1 MTTAPVSGPTLTPA
15 ARLARILVLPVAL
28 GALAIVVTAA
38 LGHVSIG
45 LLITVGLGLGALNGV
60 LAERAGSRLGPDD
73 DRSTVVGGSMRRLG
87 IITVIA
93 LVIAFAARPNG
104 WTVLVG
110 LAVYQL
116 MSLAAALGAAAK
128 EARTG

>member
-1 MTTAPVSGPTLTPA
+1 L
-15 ARLARILVLPVAL
+15 
-28 GALAIVVTAA
+28 
-38 LGHVSIG
+38 
-45 LLITVGLGLGALNGV
+45 
-60 LAERAGSRLGPDD
+60 SRLSPTD
-73 DRSTVVGGSMRRLG
+73 DRSVVVAGSMRRLG

-93 LVIAFAARPNG
+93 LVIVVAARPDG

-116 MSLAAALGAAAK
+116 ISLAAALGVAKK

>member
-1 MTTAPVSGPTLTPA
+1 VNTAPMSGPAVSPA
-15 ARLARILVLPVAL
+15 ARLGRLLVLPVAL
-28 GALAIVVTAA
+28 GVVAIVLSAA
-38 LGHVSIG
+38 LGHVPIG
-45 LLITVGLGLGALNGV
+45 LLITVGLALGALNGL
-60 LAERAGSRLGPDD
+60 LAERALSRLSPTD
-73 DRSTVVGGSMRRLG
+73 DRSVVVAGSMRRLG

-93 LVIAFAARPNG
+93 LVIVVAARPDG

-116 MSLAAALGAAAK
+116 ISLAAALGVAKK

>member
-1 MTTAPVSGPTLTPA
+1 MSGPAVSPA
-15 ARLARILVLPVAL
+15 ARLGRLLVLPVAL
-28 GALAIVVTAA
+28 GVVAIVLSAA
-38 LGHVSIG
+38 LGHVLIG
-45 LLITVGLGLGALNGV
+45 LLITVGLALGALNGL
-60 LAERAGSRLGPDD
+60 LAERALS
-73 DRSTVVGGSMRRLG
+73 RLG

-93 LVIAFAARPNG
+93 LVIVVAARPDG

-116 MSLAAALGAAAK
+116 ISLAAALGVAKK

>member
-1 MTTAPVSGPTLTPA
+1 MSGPALSPA
-15 ARLARILVLPVAL
+15 ARLGRLLVLPVAL
-28 GALAIVVTAA
+28 GVVAIVLSAA
-38 LGHVSIG
+38 LGHVLIG
-45 LLITVGLGLGALNGV
+45 LLITVGLALGALNGL
-60 LAERAGSRLGPDD
+60 LAERALSRLSPTD
-73 DRSTVVGGSMRRLG
+73 DRSVVVAGSMRRLG

-93 LVIAFAARPNG
+93 LVIVVAARPDG

-116 MSLAAALGAAAK
+116 ISLAAALGVAKK

>member
-1 MTTAPVSGPTLTPA
+1 
-15 ARLARILVLPVAL
+15 LVLPVAL
-28 GALAIVVTAA
+28 GAGVIVLSA
-38 LGHVSIG
+38 LLGNVWIGVLVS
-45 LLITVGLGLGALNGV
+45 VGLALGALNGV
-60 LAERAGSRLGPDD
+60 LAERALLRLKPDD
-73 DRSTVVGGSMRRLG
+73 DRSVVVGGSMRRLG

-93 LVIAFAARPNG
+93 LVIVVAARPDG

-116 MSLAAALGAAAK
+116 LSLASALGAAAK

>member
-1 MTTAPVSGPTLTPA
+1 MSGPAVSPA
-15 ARLARILVLPVAL
+15 ARLGRLLVLPVAL
-28 GALAIVVTAA
+28 GVVAIVLSAA
-38 LGHVSIG
+38 LGHVLIG
-45 LLITVGLGLGALNGV
+45 LLITVGLALGALNGL
-60 LAERAGSRLGPDD
+60 LAERALSRLSPTD
-73 DRSTVVGGSMRRLG
+73 DRSVVVAGSMRRLG

-93 LVIAFAARPNG
+93 LVIVVAARPDG

-116 MSLAAALGAAAK
+116 ISLAAALGVAKK

>member
-1 MTTAPVSGPTLTPA
+1 VTTAPVSGPALSPV
-15 ARLARILVLPVAL
+15 ARLGRLLVLPLSL
-28 GALAIVVTAA
+28 GAAAIVLSAL
-38 LGHVSIG
+38 LGHVRIG

-60 LAERAGSRLGPDD
+60 LAERALHRLTPDD
-73 DRSTVVGGSMRRLG
+73 DRSVVVSGSMRRLG

-93 LVIAFAARPNG
+93 LVIVFATRPDG

-116 MSLAAALGAAAK
+116 ISLLAALGLAKK

>member
-1 MTTAPVSGPTLTPA
+1 VS
-15 ARLARILVLPVAL
+15 L
-28 GALAIVVTAA
+28 GVVAIVLTAA
-38 LGHVSIG
+38 LGHPMLG
-45 LLITVGLGLGALNGV
+45 LLLTVGLALGAVNG
-60 LAERAGSRLGPDD
+60 LMQERDIARLTPAD
-73 DRSTVVGGSMRRLG
+73 DRSTVVSRAMRRLG

-93 LVIAFAARPNG
+93 LVIVVAARPNG

-116 MSLAAALGAAAK
+116 ISLAAALGAAAK